1 MMKRYLRVGE
11 TKTHQTPSFSP
22 SLPIPGAG
30 KALLER
36 GRNGGCTFQL
46 NSSVAPMPTNRYD
59 HSCGTVAN
67 PELGPEVVVAGG
79 RRTEDGYLDTVD
91 IYTVNTDSWRSGS

>member
-1 MMKRYLRVGE
+1 
-11 TKTHQTPSFSP
+11 
-22 SLPIPGAG
+22 
-30 KALLER
+30 
-36 GRNGGCTFQL
+36 
-46 NSSVAPMPTNRYD
+46 MPTNRYD